1 MFESIFQYYGFD
13 WLGMIAT
20 FLSIWWIGDKHWYG
34 FLAGAIASICWCF
47 FGFYTESAP
56 AFFANI
62 IFFGVNIRGMIKWR
76 RERS

>member
-34 FLAGAIASICWCF
+34 FLAM
-47 FGFYTESAP
+47 FGLTP
-56 AFFANI
+56 IINI
-62 IFFGVNIRGMIKWR
+62 IIHNPIPQLTVV
-76 RERS
+76 